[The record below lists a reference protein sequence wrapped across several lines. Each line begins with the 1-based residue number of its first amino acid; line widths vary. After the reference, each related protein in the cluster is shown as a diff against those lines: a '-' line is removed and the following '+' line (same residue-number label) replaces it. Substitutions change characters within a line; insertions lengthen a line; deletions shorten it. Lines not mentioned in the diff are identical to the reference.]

1 MDPKKGELEYI
12 TSSYEET
19 VRVGKKLGNLLIEG
33 DIVALVGE
41 LGSGKTWFSKGVAL
55 GLGVDRGIVVTSP
68 SFTLVNEY
76 QGRHVFYHMDLYRLE
91 GPGALITSGL
101 DEYLHMGGV
110 VVIEWADR
118 LPDIIPEWGL
128 EVKFKILD
136 ERRRHLTFNGR
147 HPRALEILEALG
159 KTQHTSH

>member
-1 MDPKKGELEYI
+1 LGHRKGELEYI
-12 TSSYEET
+12 TNSDEET
-19 VRVGKKLGNLLIEG
+19 VGFGQELGKLLGEG
-33 DIVALVGE
+33 DLVALTGE
-41 LGSGKTWFSKGVAL
+41 LGSGKTWFSKGIAL

-68 SFTLVNEY
+68 SFALVNEY

-91 GPGALITSGL
+91 GPGDLITSGL
-101 DEYLHMGGV
+101 EEYLHMGGV

-136 ERRRHLTFNGR
+136 ERRRHLTFHGH
-147 HPRALEILEALG
+147 HPRTLEILKALG
-159 KTQHTSH
+159 KTQHTAP